1 MKIFIC
7 RFVVLFLLLLQG
19 FTPLVH
25 AHVQMMDSVEDGLHI
40 HHTDTL
46 VNQADQFS
54 SIEASR
60 HSGPIIDMHAAIQ
73 QKRLLEGELVAI
85 SFSDYKHDFVLPLRA
100 KKRIGFS
107 PPSFIVIKSCISLS
121 VIAPRAP
128 PIS

>member
-1 MKIFIC
+1 MRRFI
-7 RFVVLFLLLLQG
+7 VLLLLLLQG

-40 HHTDTL
+40 HHADSL
-46 VNQADQFS
+46 VNQADPFS
-54 SIEASR
+54 SLEVCR

-73 QKRLLEGELVAI
+73 QKRLLEGEPVAI
-85 SFSDYKHDFVLPLRA
+85 SFSDYRHDFVLPLRA
-100 KKRIGFS
+100 KIRIGFS
-107 PPSFIVIKSCISLS
+107 PPSIVAIKSSINLS